1 MAHGLLENSLM
12 RNTCT
17 RLGPLVLS
25 FVVPWLL
32 HCDSTV
38 SSPAVSITAV
48 QPAVVCGTQA
58 AKAVA
63 ISGDGFAPLPINTL
77 ADTTALEL
85 PKIILTQRTLADGST
100 GSAAEL
106 QVYDGA
112 DQNHVRWQSAG
123 QMSFDVYPGMRVSDP
138 TTGAAGTDLE
148 SGLYD
153 VSVQNPDGRR
163 ARLDSAL
170 AVVPPPMLLSA
181 VPNPAC
187 TAQGDVA
194 YTLTGSNFIQI
205 GSQLPQVSFT
215 DVNSQAVVQTVTATS
230 ASGCVSLPAPT
241 GLTLQGCTT
250 LVVTVPKG
258 GLPDGA
264 TYRIAVLNGD
274 ATGCASQQD
283 VRTVVIPPP
292 TITST
297 TTLAVC
303 SQAAT
308 TLQVTGTG
316 FVHVTQP
323 ADLTPVLTINGMA
336 FPTTVSNCMPI
347 VDAPSAELCTTV
359 EFTIPQGAFPI
370 GTYSAQLQNPPGG
383 CSVAAA
389 LKIDV
394 VGPPTLTSVVPTSI
408 CSGGGQLT
416 LTGSNI
422 YSGAVAL
429 ISTFESSSLQTDG
442 TTATA
447 AFSGPL
453 TINNMPGQPRYDV
466 ILRNAPGCEAKIP
479 LTEVVT
485 PGPSILF
492 VDPPAIPNI
501 LTIQATVYASGVS
514 PLIKRVRIAPT
525 GTQNYI
531 DFTVA
536 LGNLGLDPTRPN
548 RALLTLQ
555 KGLATGAYDVVLDDQ
570 SICSAY
576 LVKGLTVVATPTLT
590 VTAMTPAFGAEDQN
604 TAVVIDGAGFKS
616 TPRVYL
622 TPTGSPA
629 GALAQS
635 LAGVTFQ
642 SASRLTAVVRAG
654 LVPGSYDLVVVN
666 PDGSFG
672 IKTQAFTV
680 TSSAAPPP
688 VITSIAPSSVVT
700 ATATAVT
707 IQGSGFRAGAT
718 VTLTCYDA
726 AGVLT
731 AGSAATVTAVTAAT
745 VKATVTGT
753 GTYCIVRVTN
763 QDGTYFDFSAI
774 GVTNASLNL
783 TGFKAGSN
791 LLVGRRALA
800 AVAGRPTAV
809 TRFVYAVGGDKG
821 ADNTPLATVE
831 SAQSGLDGKL
841 LAFSQQAQSLPKAL
855 SFLSVVNIGRFLY
868 AVGGFDGTAAVKD
881 VYRAELLSPLLTP
894 QFSDVDFTY
903 NPTVGLSPGVYT
915 YRIAAV
921 LTSADPNN
929 PSGETLTGDSFPI
942 QVPAVANEG
951 GGLIQVTLYWKPFA
965 NAQKYRIYRS
975 PKVND
980 PAGQERLL
988 AEVNDSAMML
998 QSYVDTGSPTPTG
1011 LAPLPIGAT
1020 GSWRLLA
1027 TAPLLT
1033 ARLGAGVAAAVDP
1046 ADATRFYLYAAGGNS
1061 GTPSAPTPLKSVEFL
1076 PITISNGGNT
1086 QTFTSF
1092 TAATSQMSSNRW
1104 LVGALAAT
1112 QSNNSLIMPA
1122 GTTYLYVA
1130 SGSTTGITTLDGN
1143 IDVAQVLAG
1152 GQLGTFGNAGST
1164 GLRRPGYGSTLVN
1177 NQLMG
1182 FGGFGGAGASTSS
1195 DTATLKSATSL
1206 NNFNALGNG
1215 ALTQPRALQGT
1226 AIESAFIYQ
1235 LGGANAGVNTA
1246 QVSTEQAI
1254 W

>member
-1 MAHGLLENSLM
+1 M
-12 RNTCT
+12 RNTYS
-17 RLGPLVLS
+17 RRYSSPILVSFLALG
-25 FVVPWLL
+25 LL
-32 HCDSTV
+32 HCNSTV
-38 SSPAVSITAV
+38 SSPDISVTQV

-58 AKAVA
+58 PRPVTV
-63 ISGDGFAPLPINTL
+63 SGDGFAPLPINTL
-77 ADTTALEL
+77 VDTTGLEL
-85 PKIILTQRTLADGST
+85 PKVFLNQRTLADGSS
-100 GSAAEL
+100 GSAPEL

-123 QMSFDVYPGMRVSDP
+123 QMTFDVYPGMRVSDP
-138 TTGAAGTDLE
+138 TTGAPGSDLE
-148 SGLYD
+148 FGLYD
-153 VSVQNPDGRR
+153 VSIQNPDGRR
-163 ARLDSAL
+163 GTLASAL
-170 AVVPPPMLLSA
+170 AVVPPPKLTSA
-181 VPNPAC
+181 VPNPSC

-194 YTLTGSNFIQI
+194 YTLSGSNFIQI
-205 GSQLPQVSFT
+205 GSQLPQVTFT
-215 DVNSQAVVQTVTATS
+215 DVSTQQVVQTVTATS
-230 ASGCVSLPAPT
+230 AGGCTSLPSPV
-241 GLTLQGCTT
+241 GVTLQSCTS
-250 LVVTVPKG
+250 LVATVPKG

-264 TYRIAVLNGD
+264 TYRIAVLNAD
-274 ATGCASQQD
+274 ATGCASQED

-292 TITST
+292 TITSM

-308 TLQVTGTG
+308 TLQIMGTG
-316 FVHVTQP
+316 FVHLTQP
-323 ADLTPVLTINGMA
+323 SDQTPVLTINGTA
-336 FPTTVSNCMPI
+336 FPTTVSSCTPLM
-347 VDAPSAELCTTV
+347 DAPGAELCTTLQ
-359 EFTIPQGAFPI
+359 FTVPQGAFPI
-370 GTYSAQLQNPPGG
+370 GTYTAQLQNPAGG
-383 CSVAAA
+383 CQVAAN

-408 CSGGGQLT
+408 CSGGGTVT

-422 YSGAVAL
+422 YTGAIAL
-429 ISTFESSSLQTDG
+429 IDTFESSSLTTDG
-442 TTATA
+442 TTAMAT
-447 AFSGPL
+447 FSGPL
-453 TINNMPGQPRYDV
+453 TVNNMPGQPRYNV
-466 ILRNAPGCEAKIP
+466 TLRNAPGCEATLP

-501 LTIQATVYASGVS
+501 ITIQATVYASGVS
-514 PLIKRVRIAPT
+514 PPVKRVRIAPT
-525 GTQNYI
+525 GTQNYM
-531 DFTVA
+531 DFTTA
-536 LGNLGLDPTRPN
+536 IGNLSLDSARPN
-548 RALLTLQ
+548 RALITLP
-555 KGLATGAYDVVLDDQ
+555 KGLATGSYDVLLDDQ

-576 LVKGLTVVATPTLT
+576 LIKGFSVVATPTLT
-590 VTAMTPAFGAEDQN
+590 VTAMTPPFGAQDQN

-629 GALAQS
+629 GSLAQA

-642 SASRLTAVVRAG
+642 SATRLTAVVRAG
-654 LVPGSYDLVVVN
+654 LTPGSYDLVVVN

-672 IKTQAFTV
+672 IKSKAFTV
-680 TSSAAPPP
+680 TSSTAPPP

-700 ATATAVT
+700 STASPVT
-707 IQGSGFRAGAT
+707 IQGTGFRAGAA

-726 AGVLT
+726 TNTLVP
-731 AGSAATVTAVTAAT
+731 GSSATVTAVSAT
-745 VKATVTGT
+745 TVSATVTGV
-753 GTYCIVRVTN
+753 GIYCIVRVTN

-783 TGFKAGSN
+783 TGFKAGAN
-791 LLVGRRALA
+791 LIVGRRAMA

-809 TRFVYAVGGDKG
+809 TRFVYAIGGDKG
-821 ADNTPLATVE
+821 ADNTPLASVE
-831 SAQSGLDGKL
+831 SAQSGLDGRL
-841 LAFSQQAQSLPKAL
+841 LPFFTQAQSLPKAL
-855 SFLSVVNIGRFLY
+855 SFLGVVNIGRFLY

-894 QFSDVDFTY
+894 QFTDVDFNY
-903 NPTVGLSPGVYT
+903 NRTMGLSPGIYT

-921 LTSADPNN
+921 LSGTDANN
-929 PSGETLTGDSFPI
+929 PGGETLTGDSFPL

-965 NAQKYRIYRS
+965 NAQRYRIYRS

-988 AEVNDSAMML
+988 AEVADTGMML
-998 QSYVDTGSPTPTG
+998 QSFVDQGTMTPAG
-1011 LAPLPIGAT
+1011 LAPLPIGST
-1020 GSWRLLA
+1020 GSWRQLT
-1027 TAPLLT
+1027 TAPLQT
-1033 ARLGAGVAAAVDP
+1033 ARLGAGVAAAQDP
-1046 ADATRFYLYAAGGNS
+1046 ADATKWYLYAAGGSS
-1061 GTPSAPTPLKSVEFL
+1061 GTPSAPSALKSVEFL
-1076 PITISNGGNT
+1076 PIVISNGGNT
-1086 QTFTSF
+1086 QTFTTW

-1104 LVGALAAT
+1104 LVGGLAAT
-1112 QSNNSLIMPA
+1112 QANNSLITPA
-1122 GTTYLYVA
+1122 GATYLYVA
-1130 SGSTTGITTLDGN
+1130 SGSTTSITNLDGN
-1143 IDVAQVLAG
+1143 IDVAMVQSG
-1152 GQLGTFGNAGST
+1152 GQLAAFSNAGST
-1164 GLRRPGYGSTLVN
+1164 GLKRPGYGSTMVN

-1182 FGGFGGAGASTSS
+1182 FGGFGGAGAASNNS
-1195 DTATLKSATSL
+1195 DTATLKTATSL

>member
-1 MAHGLLENSLM
+1 M
-12 RNTCT
+12 RNLCP
-17 RLGPLVLS
+17 RKQRSLPVLPLVLPWLL
-25 FVVPWLL
+25 PWLL
-32 HCDSTV
+32 HCNSTV
-38 SSPAVSITAV
+38 TSPEASITAV
-48 QPAVVCGTQA
+48 QPVVVCGSQA
-58 AKAVA
+58 PKSVT
-63 ISGDGFAPLPINTL
+63 ITGDGFAPLPVNTL
-77 ADTTALEL
+77 LDAPGLEL
-85 PKIILTQRTLADGST
+85 PKIFLRQRMPADGTT
-100 GSAAEL
+100 GAAAEL

-112 DQNHVRWQSAG
+112 DQSHVRWQSAA
-123 QMSFDVYPGMRVSDP
+123 QMSFDIYPGIRGSDP
-138 TTGAAGTDLE
+138 TTGALGTDLE

-163 ARLDSAL
+163 ATLDSAL
-170 AVVPPPMLLSA
+170 AVVPPPQLTSA
-181 VPNPAC
+181 VPNPSC
-187 TAQGDVA
+187 TAQADVS
-194 YTLTGSNFIQI
+194 YTLTGSSFIQI

-215 DVNSQAVVQTVTATS
+215 DLTTQAVVQTVTAS
-230 ASGCVSLPAPT
+230 AASGCTNLPAPT
-241 GLTLQGCTT
+241 GVSLLSCTS

-258 GLPDGA
+258 GLPQGA
-264 TYRIAVLNGD
+264 TYRIAVLNAD
-274 ATGCASQQD
+274 ATGCASRED

-292 TITST
+292 TITSAS
-297 TTLAVC
+297 TLAVC
-303 SQAAT
+303 SVAAT
-308 TLQVTGTG
+308 TLQITGTG
-316 FVHVTQP
+316 FVHVTRP
-323 ADLTPVLTINGMA
+323 ADLTPVLTINGMM
-336 FPTTVSNCMPI
+336 FPTTVSDCVPI
-347 VDAPSAELCTTV
+347 VDAPAAELCNTV
-359 EFTIPQGAFPI
+359 QFTVPQGTFQV
-370 GTYSAQLQNPPGG
+370 GSYMAQLQNPSGG
-383 CSVAAA
+383 CSIAAP
-389 LKIDV
+389 LRIDV
-394 VGPPTLTSVVPTSI
+394 VGPPTLANVVPTSI

-416 LTGSNI
+416 LTGTNI
-422 YSGAVAL
+422 YSGAIAL

-447 AFSGPL
+447 QFSGPL
-453 TINNMPGQPRYDV
+453 TVNNMPGMPKYDV
-466 ILRNAPGCEAKIP
+466 TLRNAPGCEAKLP

-492 VDPPAIPNI
+492 VDPPAVPNI
-501 LTIQATVYASGVS
+501 IAIQATVYASGVS

-525 GTQNYI
+525 GTTNYT
-531 DFTVA
+531 DFTVGG
-536 LGNLGLDPTRPN
+536 GNLSLDPTRPN
-548 RALLTLQ
+548 RALLTLP
-555 KGLATGAYDVVLDDQ
+555 KGLATGFYDLVLDDQ

-576 LVKGLTVVATPTLT
+576 LVKGFNVVAVPTLT
-590 VTAMTPAFGAEDQN
+590 VTSMTPPFGAQDQN
-604 TAVVIDGAGFKS
+604 TGVIIDGAGFKS

-629 GALAQS
+629 GSLAQA

-642 SASRLTAVVRAG
+642 SATRLTAVVRAG
-654 LVPGSYDLVVVN
+654 LTPGAYDLVVVN

-680 TSSAAPPP
+680 TSSTAPPP

-700 ATATAVT
+700 ATATPVT
-707 IQGSGFRAGAT
+707 IQGTGFRAGAT
-718 VTLTCYDA
+718 ATLTCYDA
-726 AGVLT
+726 TNAL
-731 AGSAATVTAVTAAT
+731 APGSSASVTAVTATT
-745 VKATVTGT
+745 VSATVTGT

-783 TGFKAGSN
+783 TGFKAGSS
-791 LLVGRRALA
+791 LLVGRRALG

-821 ADNTPLATVE
+821 TDNTPLASVE

-841 LAFSQQAQSLPKAL
+841 LGFAAQAQSLPKAL

-903 NPTVGLSPGVYT
+903 NPTAGLSPGVYT

-921 LTSADPNN
+921 LNSADANN
-929 PSGETLTGDSFPI
+929 PNGETLTGDSFPI

-988 AEVNDSAMML
+988 AEVNGTGMML
-998 QSYVDTGSPTPTG
+998 QSYIDQGATAPAG
-1011 LAPLPIGAT
+1011 LSPLPIGAT
-1020 GSWRLLA
+1020 GSWRLLT

-1033 ARLGAGVAAAVDP
+1033 ARLGAGVTAAPDP
-1046 ADATRFYLYAAGGNS
+1046 TDATLWYLYAAGGNS
-1061 GTPSAPTPLKSVEFL
+1061 GTPSAPAALRSVEFL
-1076 PITISNGGNT
+1076 PIVISNNGNT
-1086 QTFTSF
+1086 QTFTTW
-1092 TAATSQMSSNRW
+1092 TAATSQMRSSRW
-1104 LVGALAAT
+1104 LVGGLAAT
-1112 QSNNSLIMPA
+1112 RANNSIISPA
-1122 GTTYLYVA
+1122 SATYLYVA
-1130 SGSTTGITTLDGN
+1130 SGSTTSITNLDGN
-1143 IDVAQVLAG
+1143 IDVALVQTG
-1152 GQLGTFGNAGST
+1152 GQLAAFSDAGST
-1164 GLRRPGYGSTLVN
+1164 GLKRPGYGSTLVN

-1182 FGGFGGAGASTSS
+1182 FGGFGGGAAASNNS
-1195 DTATLKSATSL
+1195 DTATLKSATTL